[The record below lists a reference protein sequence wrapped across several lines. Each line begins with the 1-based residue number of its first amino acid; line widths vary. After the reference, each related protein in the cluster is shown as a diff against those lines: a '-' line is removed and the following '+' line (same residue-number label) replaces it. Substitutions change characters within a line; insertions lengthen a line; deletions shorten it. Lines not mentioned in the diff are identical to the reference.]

1 MNKWTTRAAAAL
13 ATAVLAAGLTAC
25 TGSDSSS
32 DSDDRA
38 GAHPTRATVSEAET
52 RCVQQAVNWFQ
63 EPRVTVDGDYDAKTR
78 AAVGRYQH
86 KHGLAGDGE
95 MGAPTG
101 RALFDDVN
109 KVVDTLLEGPKDGS
123 AKYRDWLGRCD
134 KVVRR

>member
-25 TGSDSSS
+25 TGSGS
-32 DSDDRA
+32 DSDDRS
-38 GAHPTRATVSEAET
+38 GAHPTRAAVSEPEA

-86 KHGLAGDGE
+86 KHRLAGDGE
-95 MGAPTG
+95 MNAATG
-101 RALFDDVN
+101 RALFDNVN

-123 AKYRDWLGRCD
+123 EKYRAWLGRCD
-134 KVVRR
+134 KAVRR